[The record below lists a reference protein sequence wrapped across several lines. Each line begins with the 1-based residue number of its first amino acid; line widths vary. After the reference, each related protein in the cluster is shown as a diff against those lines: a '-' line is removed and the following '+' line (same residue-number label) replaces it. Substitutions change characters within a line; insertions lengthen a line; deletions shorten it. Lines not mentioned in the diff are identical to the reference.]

1 MRHPFA
7 DVAAGDLFRQ
17 RQVVLIMARFGSQQR
32 DVKAVQLVVQ
42 VRRQLG
48 EAFAGS
54 RFDVS
59 AADQFVD
66 QRCRIVGADPRIMP
80 LA

>member
-32 DVKAVQLVVQ
+32 DVKAVQLVV
-42 VRRQLG
+42 G
-48 EAFAGS
+48 
-54 RFDVS
+54 
-59 AADQFVD
+59 
-66 QRCRIVGADPRIMP
+66 CGAS
-80 LA
+80 LAKRSQDRASM